1 MRVCIHRGS
10 RQIGGSCVEVEK
22 NGQRILIDLGLPL
35 DAEGNDSRYLP
46 PGIAGLDGSDPS
58 LRGILISHPHLDHFG
73 LLAHV
78 SAAIPIGMGAAAR
91 KILAAAAPFLPGNWP
106 TPAQGWEYQSGHGFD
121 VGPFHI
127 TPYLVDHS
135 AFDAYAL
142 LIESGGK
149 RLFYS
154 GDFRA
159 HGRKA
164 ALFEQFEANPPK
176 DIDALL
182 VEGSSLGRLRDDQH
196 FPSEADLEAR
206 LIDAFSATDGLALVH
221 TSAQNIDRIES
232 IFHASRTTGR
242 TLVIDLYSAAILEAT
257 ASAAIPQSHW
267 PDIALFIPQG
277 QRLQIKENAWFELL
291 KRHSSNRIYIEHLQR
306 NPKGFSLLF
315 RPVHRVDLERGKC
328 LDGAAYFYSQWEGYW
343 EQGAYD
349 SVKAWLKRHD
359 IAKRSIHTSGHASP
373 ADLKTFVA
381 AISPRKVVPI
391 HSFMPERYP
400 ELFANVEAHDDG
412 EWWEL

>member
-10 RQIGGSCVEVEK
+10 RQIGGSCVEIEQD
-22 NGQRILIDLGLPL
+22 GRRILIDLGLPL

-46 PGIAGLDGSDPS
+46 TGIVGLDGSDPS
-58 LRGILISHPHLDHFG
+58 LLGILISHPHLDHFG

-78 SAAIPIGMGAAAR
+78 SPAISIGMGTAAR
-91 KILAAAAPFLPGNWP
+91 KILAAATPFLPGNWP
-106 TPAQGWEYQSGHGFD
+106 TPTAGWDYQSGESFN
-121 VGPFHI
+121 VGPFRI

-135 AFDAYAL
+135 AYDAYAL

-164 ALFEQFEANPPK
+164 TLFEQFEANPPK
-176 DIDALL
+176 DIDVLL

-196 FPSEADLEAR
+196 FPSEADLETR
-206 LIDAFSATDGLALVH
+206 LVGAFSDTDGLALVH

-232 IFHASRTTGR
+232 IFYASKKTGR

-257 ASAAIPQSHW
+257 ASTAIPQSDW
-267 PDIALFIPQG
+267 PGVALFIPQG

-291 KRHSSNRIYIEHLQR
+291 KRHSSSRIYIEKLQQ
-306 NPKGFSLLF
+306 NPKAFSLLF
-315 RPVHRVDLERGKC
+315 RPVHRFDLERGKC

-343 EQGAYD
+343 EQGSYD
-349 SVKAWLKRHD
+349 TVKTWLERNGITKQ
-359 IAKRSIHTSGHASP
+359 SIHTSGHASP
-373 ADLKTFVA
+373 ADLKAFVT

-412 EWWEL
+412 EWWEA